1 MRVQKIISSIVLLLF
16 AQWAL
21 GQIQK
26 DIAVVHFNWLQKS
39 HLNIKKYKREK
50 EQKLPKVLSKSDFS
64 IFSFLEDGGR
74 RVFASEMNF
83 DLPQNL
89 EMTQMSVATLQHTL
103 FFDKEKVQILESQS
117 YNRPEA
123 LFFYYKL
130 QLKGDKNPLHLVIYK
145 QGDWQKIATQ
155 YAVLFKYL
163 ETKKATQYLIF
174 MGANGENVLLKPT
187 MEDTDY
193 CADFKLTNPNTFETL
208 FDDDCRLTGGKEEA
222 ILFVSEDIWLPEAE
236 DAAHTMAMRN
246 RLENQLAE
254 FDAQQFSTLIISNT
268 GEKKINQV
276 YEDPQLKII
285 SQNKEYL
292 KYALIWDEDIDVD
305 IEILS
310 IIGNSFFK
318 KNFHYEGIEKE
329 YSVQISDFPTGIYLL
344 KASDTSGRTIIRKFT
359 RY

>member
-1 MRVQKIISSIVLLLF
+1 MRVQKIIYSVVLLLF
-16 AQWAL
+16 VELAF
-21 GQIQK
+21 GQMQK
-26 DIAVVHFNWLQKS
+26 DIAVLHFNWLKKS
-39 HLNIKKYKREK
+39 HLNTKKYKREK
-50 EQKLPKVLSKSDFS
+50 ERKLPKILSKSDFAV
-64 IFSFLEDGGR
+64 FSFLEDGGR

-103 FFDKEKVQILESQS
+103 FFDKDKVQILESQS

-130 QLKGDKNPLHLVIYK
+130 QLKGDKNPLHLVVYK
-145 QGDWQKIATQ
+145 QGDWQKVTTQ
-155 YAVLFKYL
+155 YATLFEYL
-163 ETKKATQYLIF
+163 KTKNATQHLVF
-174 MGANGENVLLKPT
+174 MGANGENILPKPSK
-187 MEDTDY
+187 EDADY
-193 CADFKLTNPNTFETL
+193 CTDFKLTNPNTFETL
-208 FDDDCRLTGGKEEA
+208 FDDDCRLTGGKEES

-236 DAAHTMAMRN
+236 DATHTMAIRN

-254 FDAQQFSTLIISNT
+254 FDSQQFSTLIISKMR
-268 GEKKINQV
+268 EKKVKRI
-276 YEDPQLKII
+276 YEDPRLRII

-292 KYALIWDEDIDVD
+292 KYALIWDEDIDVN

-318 KNFHYEGIEKE
+318 KNNRYEGIEKE

-344 KASDTSGRTIIRKFT
+344 KASDTSGRTVIRKFT